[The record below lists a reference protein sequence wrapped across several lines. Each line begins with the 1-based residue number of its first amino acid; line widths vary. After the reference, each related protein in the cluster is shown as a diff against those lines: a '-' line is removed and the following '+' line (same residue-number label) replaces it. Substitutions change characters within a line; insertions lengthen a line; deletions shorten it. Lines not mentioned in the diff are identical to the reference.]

1 MKHLMSIE
9 GAMVVE
15 AMVAWAEGMA
25 EEDTEDIVEDGV
37 TDGIT
42 RRQFVHEQ

>member
-25 EEDTEDIVEDGV
+25 EEDTEDIVEE
-37 TDGIT
+37 DGIT
-42 RRQFVHEQ
+42 RWQFTSNE